1 MGSKMIIITIITVFM
16 LFVGFNTSAYALT
29 EEESVAIQTLLED
42 ARRISGTPGMS
53 VSIQSRD
60 DTYFFSSGYANS
72 EEGILTNENTIWELA
87 SVSKAFTALGILLL
101 EEQGFLSMDD
111 SVVEYL
117 PWFSLRYQ
125 GQPVDMQSVT
135 LNHFLHHTTGL
146 INRYHTQHIPEGN
159 TPDMLQKTVE
169 MLIDAEVVFP
179 PGERY
184 EYGTVNY
191 DVLGLVI
198 ETVSGQSFEDFM
210 EEQVFRPL
218 GLYETYANRGKVQA
232 TGQLAQGYRSAF
244 FMTLPYDA
252 PEFRGNTPA
261 GYLFSSSQDIARW
274 MGIQLG
280 IVEDIPE
287 IFQGLIAKSHEGNR
301 SVAAVDELYYGAGWV
316 VNADQT
322 FIQHAGG
329 NPTFATNIF
338 LFPEEQLGISLLSN
352 SASTNIDMLYNI
364 KDILDGNISQ
374 SYQMSLMQISDIA
387 LSSATIALTLL
398 AILFFFVGVRRK
410 KQNRKLPLTKKRLI
424 LIAFWLVTTIF
435 IGILCLILPT
445 IFGASWRSF
454 LVWQTYSYLTALI
467 ALSLLSA
474 SITWFVYCYRYKCS

>member
-1 MGSKMIIITIITVFM
+1 MTGFM
-16 LFVGFNTSAYALT
+16 LFVGHNTLAYALT
-29 EEESVAIQTLLED
+29 EEESAAIQSLLED

-53 VSIQSRD
+53 VSIQSGD
-60 DTYFFSSGYANS
+60 DTYFFSSGYTNF
-72 EEGILTNENTIWELA
+72 EEGIRLNETSLWELA

-101 EEQGFLSMDD
+101 EEQGVLAMDD

-117 PWFSLRYQ
+117 PWLSLQYQ

-146 INRYHTQHIPEGN
+146 TNRNHFLIPEGN

-169 MLIDAEVVFP
+169 MLIDAEVVFQ

-191 DVLGLVI
+191 NVLGLVI
-198 ETVSGQSFEDFM
+198 EIVSGQSFEDFM
-210 EEQVFRPL
+210 EEQVFQPL
-218 GLYETYANRGKVQA
+218 GLHETYANRGRAQA
-232 TGQLAQGYRSAF
+232 TGQLLQGYRSTF

-280 IVEDIPE
+280 VVEDVPE

-322 FIQHAGG
+322 FIQHEGG
-329 NPTFATNIF
+329 NPTFATNVL
-338 LFPEEQLGISLLSN
+338 LFPEEQVGISLLSN
-352 SASTNIDMLYNI
+352 NASTNIDILYNI
-364 KDILDGNISQ
+364 KDIMGGNSSQ

-387 LSSATIALTLL
+387 LSTATIALVLL
-398 AILFFFVGVRRK
+398 AILFFLLGLNRK
-410 KQNRKLPLTKKRLI
+410 KQNKKLPLTKKRLI
-424 LIAFWLVTTIF
+424 LIIFWSVITIF
-435 IGILCLILPT
+435 TGILSLVLPT
-445 IFGASWRSF
+445 IFGANWRSF
-454 LVWQTYSYLTALI
+454 LVWQTYSYLTVLI
-467 ALSLLSA
+467 ALSLLGA
-474 SITWFVYCYRYKCS
+474 SITWFVYCYPDKSSY